1 MFYSSNSSKMICC
14 NVTSHEIHSLVL
26 PHPTPNQSMLVSSII
41 LCRTQP
47 PPLTSST
54 PEKYDCNVLC
64 WLWFLKPAPMTLNEV
79 ILLGMCTSLTC
90 GTTGASAMAKDN
102 LHILITSLNRVL
114 IYPVHE
120 VKIETK

>member
-1 MFYSSNSSKMICC
+1 
-14 NVTSHEIHSLVL
+14 
-26 PHPTPNQSMLVSSII
+26 MLVSSTI
-41 LCRTQP
+41 LRRTQP

-64 WLWFLKPAPMTLNEV
+64 CLWFLKPAPMMLNEV

-90 GTTGASAMAKDN
+90 GGTTGASVMAKDN
-102 LHILITSLNRVL
+102 LHVLITSLN
-114 IYPVHE
+114 PVHE